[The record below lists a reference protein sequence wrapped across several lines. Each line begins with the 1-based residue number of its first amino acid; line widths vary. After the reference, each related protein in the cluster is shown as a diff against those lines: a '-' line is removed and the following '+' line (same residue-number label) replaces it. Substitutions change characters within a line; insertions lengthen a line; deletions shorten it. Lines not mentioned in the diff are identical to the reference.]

1 MRRVQGSDPRVQCIR
16 EGSKRDLDEP
26 YARGMPQ
33 ATVKRYDSLTKTG
46 TLVSD
51 DGNLEY
57 TVDPVAIETGM
68 FRFLRPGQ
76 RVTFDVVSEEGESRV
91 RNLRIGVG

>member
-1 MRRVQGSDPRVQCIR
+1 
-16 EGSKRDLDEP
+16 
-26 YARGMPQ
+26 MPQ

-51 DGNLEY
+51 DGGVEY
-57 TVDPVAIETGM
+57 AVDAEVMDSSEM

-76 RVTFDVVSEEGESRV
+76 RVTFDYVQEDGEEKI
-91 RNLRIGVG
+91 RNLRIGIA